1 MSNENTIHI
10 PEIRW
15 LTSKGAIEPP
25 TINRAKFEKK
35 YILAFELKKQDGWSD
50 FISRVAATERNDDK
64 LLIHLENQ
72 FTCTIKYSAEIE
84 QQLKLIT
91 IIEIKF
97 ID

>member
-15 LTSKGAIEPP
+15 LTSKAAIEPP
-25 TINRAKFEKK
+25 TANRGNFEKK
-35 YILAFELKKQDGWSD
+35 YILAIRVKKEDGWDD
-50 FISRVAATERNDDK
+50 FISRVVATERNDDK
-64 LLIHLENQ
+64 LLIHLENR